1 MFTQVVAELA
11 KQIGFLQ
18 AAVVSKI
25 TSLTKYHPVVID
37 GKSYARITCKLLI
50 DAGIASCATQVIALI
65 NDLVDKKIVEKYESM
80 IQGRLH
86 VYLRLITKQDKLV
99 VRKTKSDDVSN
110 NAGDTVSNTDSEQ
123 CSPNKNGER
132 DVHATSTTSEITKTE
147 EKHSSVNKD
156 VKKTTLNDKN
166 IFDDVSVI
174 PAKGIYINRA
184 TYEVIYSDGVKKTPL
199 LGFDR
204 LLPKAKAQKMIE
216 LGVDAISYI

>member
-25 TSLTKYHPVVID
+25 TSLQKYHPVVID
-37 GKSYARITCKLLI
+37 GKTYARITCKLLI

-65 NDLVDKKIVEKYESM
+65 NDLVAKNIVEKYESM

-86 VYLRLITKQDKLV
+86 VYLRLITKQDKKSKQPV
-99 VRKTKSDDVSN
+99 VVKNDIQNTV
-110 NAGDTVSNTDSEQ
+110 DT
-123 CSPNKNGER
+123 CSPNKNDER
-132 DVHATSTTSEITKTE
+132 VDNTTTEIQEQQHKNINNP
-147 EKHSSVNKD
+147 SS
-156 VKKTTLNDKN
+156 NDKN

-184 TYEVIYSDGVKKTPL
+184 TYEVIYSDGVKKSPL

-204 LLPKAKAQKMIE
+204 LLPKAKAQKMID
-216 LGVDAISYI
+216 LGVDNIIYV

>member
-25 TSLTKYHPVVID
+25 TSLQKYHPVVID
-37 GKSYARITCKLLI
+37 GKTYARITCKLLI

-65 NDLVDKKIVEKYESM
+65 NDLVAKNIVEKYEST

-86 VYLRLITKQDKLV
+86 VYLRLLTKKDKKIKEDSKESIAKESATKESSVANTESKNV
-99 VRKTKSDDVSN
+99 VVD
-110 NAGDTVSNTDSEQ
+110 A

-132 DVHATSTTSEITKTE
+132 VNNTTTEIQEQQHKNINNP
-147 EKHSSVNKD
+147 SS
-156 VKKTTLNDKN
+156 NDKN

-184 TYEVIYSDGVKKTPL
+184 TFEVIYSDGVKKSPL